1 MIISH
6 IVATSKNK
14 AIGKNNQLLW
24 HLPADMKFFKE
35 KTKGHCIL
43 TGRKNYESIP
53 EKFRPLP
60 NRTNIVIT
68 REKNYAAPGA
78 IVLNSIEA
86 GIRYA
91 LEKGETELFIIGG
104 GEIYK
109 QSIELCNKLYITLV
123 EGDFEA
129 DTFYPELD
137 PRLWKKE
144 SSELKPKDE
153 KNKYDM
159 EFCVYVKS

>member
-35 KTKGHCIL
+35 KTQGHCIL

-53 EKFRPLP
+53 EKFRPLS

-68 REKNYAAPGA
+68 RDKNYFAPGA
-78 IVLNSIEA
+78 IVLNSIEE
-86 GIRYA
+86 GIQYA
-91 LEKGETELFIIGG
+91 REKGETELFIIGG
-104 GEIYK
+104 GEIYN
-109 QSIELCNKLYITLV
+109 QSLTLSNKLYITLV
-123 EGDFEA
+123 DTDFDA
-129 DTFYPELD
+129 DTFYPNLD
-137 PRLWKKE
+137 PTQWKKA
-144 SSELKPKDE
+144 SSELKKADE
-153 KNKYDM
+153 KNKYNL